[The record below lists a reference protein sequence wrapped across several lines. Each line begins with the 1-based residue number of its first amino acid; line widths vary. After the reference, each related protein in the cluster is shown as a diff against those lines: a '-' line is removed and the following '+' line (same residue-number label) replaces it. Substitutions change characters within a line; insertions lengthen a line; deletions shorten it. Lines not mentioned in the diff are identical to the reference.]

1 MKNFACK
8 KLLGVATILLL
19 LILVVIAIFPVT
31 VSAEENSSNNL
42 ANTTILTHGEI
53 YGISVWSDTAEGT
66 FEYNQNSMIENLR
79 MNMNASVYIM
89 SLSEQQLY
97 LRKVDV
103 VKSAYVLTTVSA
115 ISNRE
120 RNLIIFE
127 RVNNDNDFQNY
138 YTEFSSAMSLLR
150 SIMGEAQRFNLLGIS
165 GGGLVN
171 MKYAVENPQIIS
183 QITSIATPYN
193 GAALCS
199 YDLAISKLNLYR
211 LNEFIGSA
219 SNIEEIRKAW
229 NSMETQPDFH
239 TISIGTHISYLKEML
254 SNYKWII
261 DLFGKDF
268 LEDLTTYEK
277 VLDNAIVGAFI
288 DDDKVEYICEQIIH
302 ASDRIDDNVGVD
314 INSQN
319 AYGYENATSS
329 TIYFDK
335 RDYDKFTSP
344 ASSYPFITPYISMG
358 GNSKVIAEICKLV
371 APSTKMVTVSRPEGV
386 YLENISML
394 FDLEWEVPSSVNN
407 YKIEGIGSG
416 LLSDR
421 DTYVETIKIPSTI
434 KYIEAGAFDNFDNLE
449 QIIVED
455 GNQYFTSKDGVL
467 YSKNM
472 EELVYYP
479 KNKSNSS
486 YTIAEE
492 TRTIRQGAFYEANNL
507 NQIDLSNVE
516 YVEKDAFAGANISS
530 ITTHGNLMAV
540 EGGVLKNTPYYE
552 ANNNIIWDDILL
564 KYTSGEFPD
573 SIKAVAEGAIS
584 GLALDVV
591 EFNQDVIINSKAFA
605 NCTINEIIFNGDV
618 TMGDAALYDCV
629 IQDGISLLKNTVPQI
644 SNTSIYSTEKVA
656 IMASVP
662 VCDVLSESMLQEY
675 YEVSALQINVSF
687 ESYNGESIDA
697 IQYDY
702 YGEIATLPEIEKQG
716 YIFDGWYTEDDEKYS
731 IGSIMMSSTDFS
743 LYAVWIPIEYAISYD
758 LQGGAF
764 AEGTNVVYSYT
775 IESEEINLPA
785 PIRYGYHFVGWQSDG
800 VDITNIP
807 HGNSGS
813 ISLIATWEP
822 ETYNVKLNVGLENIE
837 FNMSEITIMFGQSFT
852 ISEVPHAFG
861 YKFLGWFDEQG
872 QMVANERGE
881 GFADVAGLDALYGKW
896 EIENYELKI
905 QCNDDSY
912 VWVVND
918 ATISGE
924 QTLLQGED
932 IISFINLIDT
942 FKRSEYGYLNGY
954 KFIKFELAAGED
966 AMAIY
971 GANASIEQMAEEGER
986 IIYLTAVWE
995 KEIHTFIFNTQIY
1008 GKTCPDIVMEYGA
1021 QYYLPT
1027 ADELEEIG
1035 ITKTGYH
1042 FAGWYTYTA
1051 LSDGTIQYNDK
1062 MEDGLM
1068 PDLTVPLDLS
1078 NAQQRYNAQSDGGV
1092 TLIAKWEANIYT
1104 ITFNSNGG
1112 NAIGNK
1118 TIAYDSEFGTLTTP
1132 SRRGYA
1138 FKNWKYQNNVIVASD
1153 VYTYTQDITLDAEWE
1168 IITYTITYVS
1178 SSYEAMDS
1186 SDTTYTVNDVV
1197 ELGNAYKLGYKFE
1210 GWQDETGKKISVIS
1224 KNTIGN
1230 KRLTATWSAT
1240 QVNASSNGSTY
1251 NLSQAYTVVN
1261 VSANANFVIK
1271 NTVSQVMFTGNSQSE
1286 VKITIESRS
1295 ATLVLIFDDISLIS
1309 HGNAS
1314 LIDGINAEYID
1325 MIVVGNVSLLAN
1337 DNTQTASPALISCN
1351 NLNIYGDGVITMKGA
1366 DSTGH
1371 DHFNGIPGSPALA
1384 ANGIVCLSVKDV
1396 KIYGGNGAD
1405 GDDCGQAPN
1414 QHRVPPKQTE
1424 KGKPGEQGFT
1434 GENGQTGSSGGAGG
1448 AAVVGATAIINN
1460 NNYTDCFL
1468 RPINNKTNVLLVGGN
1483 GGDGGPGEKGG
1494 KGGTGGEG
1502 RDGTLFVYGTVGGRG
1517 GTGGRGGN
1525 GGPGG
1530 KGAQATLNVGEIKD
1544 CICQDGVDGLI
1555 GYKGEGGEGGNG
1567 GLGGEK
1573 MIGGER
1579 YASGAQG
1586 EKGLDGLYGRDR

>member
-254 SNYKWII
+254 SKYKWII

-1271 NTVSQVMFTGNSQSE
+1271 NTVSQVMFTGSSQDEFKVSIDARNSAL
-1286 VKITIESRS
+1286 T
-1295 ATLVLIFDDISLIS
+1295 LIFKNIEFSGRPNETMIDASNVAELNLIIS
-1309 HGNAS
+1309 GF
-1314 LIDGINAEYID
+1314 
-1325 MIVVGNVSLLAN
+1325 VTLAAG
-1337 DNTQTASPALISCN
+1337 QTNKDVTTAVIKAQ
-1351 NLNIYGDGVITMKGA
+1351 NLNIFGDGTLVIKGA
-1366 DSTGH
+1366 SNIGR
-1371 DHFNGIPGSPALA
+1371 NGIHGLAGSPGIIAS
-1384 ANGIVCLSVKDV
+1384 NGITFAIKSISV
-1396 KIYGGNGAD
+1396 YGGNGASGAKPVTAAD
-1405 GDDCGQAPN
+1405 MVL
-1414 QHRVPPKQTE
+1414 VPPQQTS
-1424 KGKPGEQGFT
+1424 KGQPGIQGYQGNT
-1434 GENGQTGSSGGAGG
+1434 GLTGGTGGNGAPAIQNGSS
-1448 AAVVGATAIINN
+1448 VINLAHLK
-1460 NNYTDCFL
+1460 DCYMRASSTVANAYL
-1468 RPINNKTNVLLVGGN
+1468 YGGN
-1483 GGDGGPGEKGG
+1483 GGDGGEGGKGG
-1494 KGGTGGEG
+1494 KGGRGGMG
-1502 RDGTLFVYGTVGGRG
+1502 RDGSLFVYGTAGGKG

-1525 GGPGG
+1525 GGAGG
-1530 KGAQATLNVGEIKD
+1530 IGSVAISSGVATNCTCTSGSN
-1544 CICQDGVDGLI
+1544 GLI
-1555 GYKGEGGEGGNG
+1555 GFKGEGGEGGEG

-1573 MIGGER
+1573 MISGDR
-1579 YASGAQG
+1579 YPSGA
-1586 EKGLDGLYGRDR
+1586 KGDKGATGLSGRNR